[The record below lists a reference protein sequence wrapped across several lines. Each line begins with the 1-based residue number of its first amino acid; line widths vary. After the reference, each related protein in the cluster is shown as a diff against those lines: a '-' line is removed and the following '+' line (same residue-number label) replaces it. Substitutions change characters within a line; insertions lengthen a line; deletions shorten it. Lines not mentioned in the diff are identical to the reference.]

1 MNAYFSPNG
10 PADAASGPLRSRP
23 PERSS
28 GSRAE
33 QRILALNFPYLA
45 TDRIARGRH
54 GKIWRQARIE
64 TRPLVTAHKEK
75 SAMRIADL
83 DETAEA
89 LGLRRGQALADARA
103 AHPDLDIV
111 PADADA
117 DRRLLV
123 AIADWCDRYT
133 PLVALDA
140 PDGLFLDI
148 SGCAHL
154 FGGEQGMLSD
164 LLARF
169 HEQGFAVRAAIAPTP
184 GAAWAAARFAPAP
197 LVIDRGAEAPVL
209 APFALAALRLDEET
223 LAGLAKVGLKTVR
236 QLADAPRAPLARRFG
251 RQCLLRLDQALG
263 AVEEAIS
270 PRLPVP
276 ALSAERRLAEPV
288 GRIED
293 VEQLL
298 LALALGLKGDLER
311 RDLGARALEYTL
323 FRVDGVVYRLCVG
336 ASRPVRDAEA
346 IVKLFRE
353 RLTAVGDE
361 LDAGYG
367 FDVARLNVLTA
378 GALCGEQG
386 DFAEGHKAGD
396 PDVALLLDR
405 IAARL
410 GHGAVTD
417 GRHPVRRAVPVES
430 HEPERAERRD
440 PAGEGIKALPAKE
453 SAGQPAAPRPVRL
466 LATPETVEVVAGV
479 PEGPP
484 QRFRWRRVLYRVTK
498 AEGPERIAG
507 EWWHGGAP
515 EDLMPDAR
523 DYYRVED
530 EAGRRYWLF
539 RKGLYGPAG
548 RGTHPE
554 WFMHGMFA

>member
-1 MNAYFSPNG
+1 
-10 PADAASGPLRSRP
+10 
-23 PERSS
+23 
-28 GSRAE
+28 
-33 QRILALNFPYLA
+33 
-45 TDRIARGRH
+45 
-54 GKIWRQARIE
+54 
-64 TRPLVTAHKEK
+64 
-75 SAMRIADL
+75 MRIAGL
-83 DETAEA
+83 DETAET
-89 LGLRRGQALADARA
+89 LGLRRGQGLADARA
-103 AHPDLDIV
+103 AHPGLDIV
-111 PADADA
+111 PADIEA
-117 DRRLLV
+117 DRRLLT

-133 PLVALDA
+133 PLVALDRT
-140 PDGLFLDI
+140 DGLFLDI

-154 FGGEQGMLSD
+154 FGGEQAMFAD
-164 LLARF
+164 LMARLF
-169 HEQGFAVRAAIAPTP
+169 EQGFAVRAAIASTP
-184 GAAWAAARFAPAP
+184 GAAWAAARFASAP
-197 LVIDRGAEAPVL
+197 LVIDRGAEVPVL
-209 APFALAALRLDEET
+209 APFALAALRLDGET

-236 QLADAPRAPLARRFG
+236 QLIDAPRAPLARRFG
-251 RQCLLRLDQALG
+251 RHCLLRLDQALG

-276 ALSAERRLAEPV
+276 ALSVERRLAEPV
-288 GRIED
+288 GRTED

-298 LALALGLKGDLER
+298 LALALRLKGDLER

-323 FRVDGVVYRLCVG
+323 FRVDGAVYRLCVG

-367 FDVARLNVLTA
+367 FDVVRLNVLAA
-378 GALCGEQG
+378 GELAGEQG
-386 DFAEGHKAGD
+386 DFACAGEGD
-396 PDVALLLDR
+396 NPDVALLLDR

-410 GHGAVTD
+410 GGSAVLD

-440 PAGEGIKALPAKE
+440 PAGDSPKALPAKE
-453 SAGQPAAPRPVRL
+453 NAPQPAAPRPVRL
-466 LATPETVEVVAGV
+466 LGAPEAVEVVAGV

-484 QRFRWRRVLYRVTK
+484 QRFRWRRALYRVTK
-498 AEGPERIAG
+498 AEGPERIGG
-507 EWWHGGAP
+507 EWWHGDAP
-515 EDLMPDAR
+515 EDLYLAPR

-548 RGTHPE
+548 RGVPPQ

>member
-1 MNAYFSPNG
+1 M
-10 PADAASGPLRSRP
+10 
-23 PERSS
+23 
-28 GSRAE
+28 
-33 QRILALNFPYLA
+33 
-45 TDRIARGRH
+45 
-54 GKIWRQARIE
+54 
-64 TRPLVTAHKEK
+64 TAHKEK
-75 SAMRIADL
+75 GAMRIADL
-83 DETAEA
+83 DEAAEA
-89 LGLRRGQALADARA
+89 LGLRRGQGLADARA
-103 AHPDLDIV
+103 AHPGLDIV
-111 PADADA
+111 PADAQA
-117 DRRLLV
+117 DLRLLT

-154 FGGEQGMLSD
+154 FGGEQGLLSD
-164 LLARF
+164 LMARL
-169 HEQGFAVRAAIAPTP
+169 HEQGFAVRAAVASTP
-184 GAAWAAARFAPAP
+184 GAAWAAARFAGRP
-197 LVIDRGAEAPVL
+197 LVIGKGAEAPAL
-209 APFALAALRLDEET
+209 APFPLAALRLEAGT
-223 LAGLAKVGLKTVR
+223 LDGLARVGLKTVR
-236 QLADAPRAPLARRFG
+236 QLIEAPRAPLARRFG

-276 ALSAERRLAEPV
+276 ALSAERWLAEPV
-288 GRIED
+288 GRTQD

-311 RDLGARALEYTL
+311 RGLGARALEYTL
-323 FRVDGVVYRLCVG
+323 FRVDGAVYRLCVG
-336 ASRPVRDAEA
+336 ASRPVRDPEA

-353 RLTAVGDE
+353 RLAGVGDE

-367 FDVARLNVLTA
+367 FDVVRLNVLAA
-378 GALCGEQG
+378 GELCGEQG
-386 DFAEGHKAGD
+386 DFADAGEGDA

-410 GHGAVTD
+410 GGGAVAG
-417 GRHPVRRAVPVES
+417 GRHPVRRAMAAES

-440 PAGEGIKALPAKE
+440 PAGEGIRVLPAKE
-453 SAGQPAAPRPVRL
+453 GMPQPAAPRPVRL
-466 LATPETVEVVAGV
+466 LSAPEPVEVVAGV

-484 QRFRWRRVLYRVTK
+484 QRFRWRRALYRVAR
-498 AEGPERIAG
+498 AEGPERIGG
-507 EWWHGGAP
+507 EWWRDDAP
-515 EDLMPDAR
+515 EDLAPDPR

-530 EAGRRYWLF
+530 EEGRRYWLF

-548 RGTHPE
+548 RGAQPQ

>member
-1 MNAYFSPNG
+1 
-10 PADAASGPLRSRP
+10 
-23 PERSS
+23 
-28 GSRAE
+28 
-33 QRILALNFPYLA
+33 
-45 TDRIARGRH
+45 
-54 GKIWRQARIE
+54 
-64 TRPLVTAHKEK
+64 
-75 SAMRIADL
+75 MRIADL

-89 LGLRRGQALADARA
+89 LGLRRGQGLADARA
-103 AHPDLDIV
+103 AHPGLDIV
-111 PADADA
+111 PADPDA
-117 DRRLLV
+117 DRRLLA

-133 PLVALDA
+133 PLVALNA

-154 FGGEQGMLSD
+154 FGGEQGMFADMMTRL
-164 LLARF
+164 
-169 HEQGFAVRAAIAPTP
+169 HEQGFAVRAAVAATP
-184 GAAWAAARFAPAP
+184 GAAWAAARFAERP
-197 LVIDRGAEAPVL
+197 LIIDKGAEAPVL
-209 APFALAALRLDEET
+209 APFPLAALRLDAET

-236 QLADAPRAPLARRFG
+236 QLVDAPRAPLARRFG

-276 ALSAERRLAEPV
+276 ALSVERRLAEPV

-298 LALALGLKGDLER
+298 LALAFGLKGDLER
-311 RDLGARALEYTL
+311 RGLGARALEYTL

-336 ASRPVRDAEA
+336 ASRPVRDPEA
-346 IVKLFRE
+346 VVKLFRE

-367 FDVARLNVLTA
+367 FDVVRLNVLTA
-378 GALCGEQG
+378 GELSGEQG
-386 DFAEGHKAGD
+386 DFAEGREAGD

-410 GHGAVTD
+410 GNGAVTD
-417 GRHPVRRAVPVES
+417 GRHPVRRAVQVES
-430 HEPERAERRD
+430 HEPERAERRL
-440 PAGEGIKALPAKE
+440 PSGGGHEVLPAKE
-453 SAGQPAAPRPVRL
+453 NAPQPAAPRPVRL
-466 LATPETVEVVAGV
+466 LNMPEPVEVVAGV

-484 QRFRWRRVLYRVTK
+484 QRFRWRRALYQVAK
-498 AEGPERIAG
+498 AEGPERIGG
-507 EWWHGGAP
+507 EWWHGDAP
-515 EDLMPDAR
+515 EDLMPDPR

-548 RGTHPE
+548 RGTHPQ

>member
-1 MNAYFSPNG
+1 
-10 PADAASGPLRSRP
+10 
-23 PERSS
+23 
-28 GSRAE
+28 
-33 QRILALNFPYLA
+33 
-45 TDRIARGRH
+45 
-54 GKIWRQARIE
+54 
-64 TRPLVTAHKEK
+64 
-75 SAMRIADL
+75 MRIAAL

-89 LGLRRGQALADARA
+89 LGLRRGQGIADARA

-111 PADADA
+111 PADTQA
-117 DRRLLV
+117 DRRLLT

-154 FGGEQGMLSD
+154 FGGEQG
-164 LLARF
+164 LLADLMARL
-169 HEQGFAVRAAIAPTP
+169 HEQGLAVRAAIASTP
-184 GAAWAAARFAPAP
+184 GAAWAAARFAERP
-197 LVIDRGAEAPVL
+197 LVIEKGAEAPVL
-209 APFALAALRLDEET
+209 APFALAALRLDAET

-236 QLADAPRAPLARRFG
+236 QLIDAPRAPLARRFG

-276 ALSAERRLAEPV
+276 ALSVERRLAEPV

-298 LALALGLKGDLER
+298 LALAMRLKQDLER
-311 RDLGARALEYTL
+311 RGLGARALEYTL
-323 FRVDGVVYRLCVG
+323 FRVDGAVYRLCVG
-336 ASRPVRDAEA
+336 ASRPVRDAET

-353 RLTAVGDE
+353 RLAGVGDE

-367 FDVARLNVLTA
+367 FDVVRLNVLASGELA
-378 GALCGEQG
+378 GSQG
-386 DFAEGHKAGD
+386 DFAQAGEADD

-410 GHGAVTD
+410 GGGAVLD
-417 GRHPVRRAVPVES
+417 GRHPVRRAVRQES
-430 HEPERAERRD
+430 HEPERAERHV
-440 PAGEGIKALPAKE
+440 PAGDHPKSLPAKE
-453 SAGQPAAPRPVRL
+453 EALQPAAPRPVRL
-466 LATPETVEVVAGV
+466 LTAPEPVEVVAGV

-484 QRFRWRRVLYRVTK
+484 QRFRWRRALYRVVK
-498 AEGPERIAG
+498 AEGPERIGG
-507 EWWHGGAP
+507 EWWHGDAP
-515 EDLMPDAR
+515 EDLQPHPR

-530 EAGRRYWLF
+530 DEGRRYWLF

-548 RGTHPE
+548 RGVQPQ
-554 WFMHGMFA
+554 WFLHGMFA

>member
-1 MNAYFSPNG
+1 
-10 PADAASGPLRSRP
+10 
-23 PERSS
+23 
-28 GSRAE
+28 
-33 QRILALNFPYLA
+33 
-45 TDRIARGRH
+45 
-54 GKIWRQARIE
+54 
-64 TRPLVTAHKEK
+64 
-75 SAMRIADL
+75 MRVADL

-89 LGLRRGQALADARA
+89 LGLRRGQGLADVRA

-111 PADADA
+111 PADAEA
-117 DRRLLV
+117 DRRLLT

-133 PLVALDA
+133 PLVALDV

-164 LLARF
+164 LMARF
-169 HEQGFAVRAAIAPTP
+169 HEQGFAVRAAIASTP
-184 GAAWAAARFAPAP
+184 GAAWAAARFASAP
-197 LVIDRGAEAPVL
+197 LVIDKGAEAPVL
-209 APFALAALRLDEET
+209 APFALAALRLDAET

-236 QLADAPRAPLARRFG
+236 QLVDAPRAPLARRFG

-298 LALALGLKGDLER
+298 LALAFRLKEDLER
-311 RDLGARALEYTL
+311 RNLGARALEYTL

-336 ASRPVRDAEA
+336 ASRPVRDPEA

-367 FDVARLNVLTA
+367 FDVVRLSVLA
-378 GALCGEQG
+378 SGAFSGSQG
-386 DFAEGHKAGD
+386 DFAEAGETDD

-410 GHGAVTD
+410 GGGVVMD
-417 GRHPVRRAVPVES
+417 GRHPVRRAVAVES
-430 HEPERAERRD
+430 HEPERAERHL
-440 PAGEGIKALPAKE
+440 PALKALPAKQE
-453 SAGQPAAPRPVRL
+453 GRQPAAPRPVRL
-466 LATPETVEVVAGV
+466 LNVPEPVEVVAGV

-484 QRFRWRRVLYRVTK
+484 QRFRWRRAFYRVTK
-498 AEGPERIAG
+498 AEGPERIGG
-507 EWWHGGAP
+507 EWWHGAAP
-515 EDLMPDAR
+515 EDLMPDPR

-530 EAGRRYWLF
+530 EDGRRYWLF
-539 RKGLYGPAG
+539 RRGLYGPAG
-548 RGTHPE
+548 RGTQPQ
-554 WFMHGMFA
+554 WFLHGMFA